1 MASTASE
8 IGIQLRRILIATDF
22 SPASEKALH
31 YALAVARSYGSKVY
45 LFHSASSPAFTLSG
59 PDVCCIAEEVA
70 TRDLRSLE
78 SQLQSAGE
86 LASLNHEVMV
96 RQGDIRE
103 QLERVV
109 EQEHIDM
116 VALGTHGRTGVSR
129 VVLGS
134 VAEQVFRTVTC
145 PVLTVGPGANSSRGV
160 VRRVLFATDFSA
172 VSNHTLNY
180 AVSLANQNHAR
191 LVMLHSVMPF
201 PVTEPNALWYTAQ
214 DVAGRRQTAR
224 AIALDKMNGLL
235 RGVHLEQHPVEFV
248 VEFQYAPD
256 AILQAADAY
265 RADVIVMGVKAA
277 TKIRVTHAPWAT
289 AHEVVCSATCP
300 VLTVRG

>member
-1 MASTASE
+1 MASTAHE
-8 IGIQLRRILIATDF
+8 VGIQLRRILFATDF

-45 LFHSASSPAFTLSG
+45 LFHAASSTAFTLGG
-59 PDVCCIAEEVA
+59 PDVCCLAEEVA

-86 LASLNHEVMV
+86 LAGLTHEVMV

-103 QLERVV
+103 QLQHVV
-109 EQEHIDM
+109 EQERIDL

-134 VAEQVFRTVTC
+134 VAEQIFRAVTC
-145 PVLTVGPGANSSRGV
+145 PVLTVGPGASASRAPL
-160 VRRVLFATDFSA
+160 RRVLFATDFSA
-172 VSNHTLNY
+172 GSNHALNY

-191 LVMLHSVMPF
+191 LILLHSVMPF
-201 PVTEPNALWYTAQ
+201 PVMEPGALWYTGT
-214 DVAGRRQTAR
+214 DLAGRQQTAR

-265 RADVIVMGVKAA
+265 RADLIVMGVKAA
-277 TKIRVTHAPWAT
+277 TKIGMTHAPWAT
-289 AHEVVCSATCP
+289 AHEVVCGATCP